1 MGDKLSIDVR
11 ATTGGKWIAQVSYRK
26 IKYYLGI
33 YGSEEKA
40 RAVAYEENERLKNG
54 TSVFFDPVYTHTYEA
69 FADEIGVARGTVKR
83 WAAEG
88 MPKKELIN
96 GVVRLDPRQAAEWVA
111 TNHADSIAFR
121 RRASVYV
128 VERMNDRAVK
138 IGWTSDVERRM
149 QELRKETHQDVS
161 LFGCAPADKP
171 VELSLHKHFDTKR
184 LDGEWFAISAAEAFA
199 ELLKRVA

>member
-1 MGDKLSIDVR
+1 MSIDVR
-11 ATTGGKWIAQVSYRK
+11 ATTGGRWLAQVSYRK
-26 IKYYLGI
+26 IKYYLGS
-33 YGSEEKA
+33 YGSEEAA
-40 RAVAYEENERLKNG
+40 RAVAIVENERLKNG

-96 GVVRLDPRQAAEWVA
+96 GIVRVDPVEAGEWVA
-111 TNHADSIAFR
+111 ANHAGSIAFR

-149 QELRKETHQDVS
+149 QELRKDTHQDVS
-161 LFGCAPADKP
+161 LIGCAPADKP
-171 VELSLHKHFDTKR
+171 LELAMHAHFADR
-184 LDGEWFAISAAEAFA
+184 RIDGEWFAVSATDAFA
-199 ELLKRVA
+199 ELVRRVA